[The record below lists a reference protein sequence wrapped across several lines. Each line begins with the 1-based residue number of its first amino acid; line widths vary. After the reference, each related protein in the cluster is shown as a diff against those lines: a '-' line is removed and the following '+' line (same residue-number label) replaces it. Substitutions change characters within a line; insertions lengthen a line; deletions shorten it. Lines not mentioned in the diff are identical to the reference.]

1 MPPTPDLLNR
11 RWRLE
16 PPADESTAGALS
28 SALGIPMTFARLLC
42 QRGYADPESARRF
55 LRPSRHDLHDP
66 GLLPDMDR
74 AVARLSRAIAT
85 GETVLVHGDYDVD
98 GQCSATI
105 MTRVIRHL
113 GGKAVAVVPHRIQ
126 DGYDLS
132 ESGVRKAID
141 AGAGLILTL
150 DCGTT
155 AVDPV
160 AQARAAGIDVII
172 VDHHLPGPRLPDALA
187 IVNPRRPESTYP
199 FPELCGAGL
208 GWKLGLALARAVSG
222 NDAFVWHLLD
232 LAAIATVA
240 DLVPLQGENRVIV
253 KLGLKILRT
262 TKWTGVIALV
272 KAAGLEGKKIRA
284 GQVAFTLGPRINAV
298 GRVGDA
304 NDGLR
309 LLLSD
314 DPVESERLAMQLERQ
329 NAERQA
335 LDQRTLDE
343 ALEELA
349 KDYDP
354 TRDAGVVLAREGWHP
369 GVIGIV
375 ASRVVERI
383 GRPVF
388 MIALDG
394 ESGKGSGRSVSGCD
408 LHAALVQSGAHLV
421 KFGGHRMAA
430 GLTIAR
436 VNLEAFR
443 AAFNAACCAQVS
455 PTELRLSQRVDAV
468 VTLRDIDDAFERML
482 RALEPTGMGN
492 PGPVFGIEG
501 VELAAVKPIGEK
513 HIRFTLTDGRQ
524 RLRTVAWS
532 MREDVERVAL
542 AGGRLR
548 AAIRLDHDSWLGQ
561 ETVEGRL
568 VTLQPLADESRG
580 TGLTPLT
587 FTPSGGDPLAP
598 SAQPLAS

>member
-1 MPPTPDLLNR
+1 MPPNPDLLAR
-11 RWRLE
+11 RWRVE
-16 PPADESTAGALS
+16 PAGDAARAAAL
-28 SALGIPMTFARLLC
+28 AAELKIPVPFARLLV
-42 QRGYADPESARRF
+42 QRGFGEPEAAKKF

-66 GLLPDMDR
+66 MGLPDMPI
-74 AVARLSRAIAT
+74 AVERLARAIRA

-113 GGKAVAVVPHRIQ
+113 GGTAVPMVPHRIR

-132 ESGVRKAID
+132 AAGIERARE
-141 AGAGLILTL
+141 AGARVILAL

-155 AVDPV
+155 AVGPV
-160 AQARAAGIDVII
+160 AEAKALGIDVII
-172 VDHHLPGPRLPDALA
+172 VDHHLPGPQLPEAIA
-187 IVNPRRPESTYP
+187 IVNPRRPGHAYP
-199 FPELCGAGL
+199 FSELCGAGL
-208 GWKLGLALARAVSG
+208 GWKLGLALAQSMTG
-222 NDAFVWHLLD
+222 SDSFVWHLVD

-240 DLVPLQGENRVIV
+240 DLVPLSGENRVIV
-253 KLGLKILRT
+253 KLGLRVLRT
-262 TKWTGVIALV
+262 TRWPGLIALI
-272 KAAGLEGKKIRA
+272 KESGLANKTIRA

-304 NDGLR
+304 NDGLT

-314 DPVESERLAMQLERQ
+314 DHEECARLAAQIERQ

-349 KDYDP
+349 RDYDP
-354 TRDAGVVLAREGWHP
+354 ARQAGVVLAREGWHP

-394 ESGKGSGRSVSGCD
+394 EVGKGSGRSIGACD
-408 LHAALVQSGAHLV
+408 LHAALKRCGELLER
-421 KFGGHRMAA
+421 FGGHRMAA
-430 GLTIAR
+430 GLSIRTDQLA
-436 VNLEAFR
+436 AFR
-443 AAFNAACCAQVS
+443 TAFNDACCDQVR
-455 PTELRLSQRVDAV
+455 PEDCVLTQRVDAV
-468 VTLRDIDDAFERML
+468 VSLGDLTDDFERML

-492 PGPVFGIEG
+492 PGAVFGLEG
-501 VELAAVKPIGEK
+501 VELKAVKPVGER
-513 HIRFTLTDGRQ
+513 HVRFTLANGAA
-524 RLRTVAWS
+524 RLRTVAWG
-532 MREDVERVAL
+532 MRQEVERIAAL
-542 AGGRLR
+542 GGAMK
-548 AAIRLDHDSWLGQ
+548 AAIKLDHDSWLGN

-568 VTLQPLADESRG
+568 VCLETTAETAKRVNGEATDTLRR
-580 TGLTPLT
+580 
-587 FTPSGGDPLAP
+587 FTA
-598 SAQPLAS
+598 

>member
-11 RWRLE
+11 RWRVE
-16 PPADESTAGALS
+16 PPADEASAHALS
-28 SALGIPMTFARLLC
+28 AALGIPMPFARLLC
-42 QRGYADPESARRF
+42 QRGFSDAESARRF

-66 GLLPDMDR
+66 ALLPDMDR
-74 AVARLSRAIAT
+74 AVARLSRAIAAK
-85 GETVLVHGDYDVD
+85 ETVLVHGDYDVD

-113 GGKAVAVVPHRIQ
+113 GGTAVAVVPHRIKE
-126 DGYDLS
+126 GYDLS
-132 ESGVRKAID
+132 ESGVRKAIET
-141 AGAGLILTL
+141 GASLILTL

-155 AVDPV
+155 AVDAV

-172 VDHHLPGPRLPDALA
+172 VDHHLPGPVLPDALA
-187 IVNPRRPESTYP
+187 IVNPRRPDSTYP

-253 KLGLKILRT
+253 KLGLRVLKDTRWPGL
-262 TKWTGVIALV
+262 VALV
-272 KAAGLEGKKIRA
+272 RESGLAGKRVRA

-314 DPVESERLAMQLERQ
+314 DAEESTRLALQLERQ

-354 TRDAGVVLAREGWHP
+354 DRHAGVVLAREGWHP

-394 ESGKGSGRSVSGCD
+394 ETGKGSGRSVSGCD
-408 LHAALVQSGAHLV
+408 LHAALVQCGGHLV

-430 GLTIAR
+430 GLTIGRAE
-436 VNLEAFR
+436 LEAFR
-443 AAFNAACCAQVS
+443 AAFNAACCAQVN
-455 PTELRLSQRVDAV
+455 PRELRLSQRVDGV
-468 VTLRDIDDAFERML
+468 VSLRDIDDAFERML

-513 HIRFTLTDGRQ
+513 HIRFTLTDGRL

-532 MREDVERVAL
+532 LREDVERIAL
-542 AGGRLR
+542 QGGRLR
-548 AAIRLDHDSWLGQ
+548 AAVKLDHDSWLGQ

-568 VTLQPLADESRG
+568 VTLQPLAETLVPVS
-580 TGLTPLT
+580 
-587 FTPSGGDPLAP
+587 FTPS
-598 SAQPLAS
+598 AQQPPAAQTRAG